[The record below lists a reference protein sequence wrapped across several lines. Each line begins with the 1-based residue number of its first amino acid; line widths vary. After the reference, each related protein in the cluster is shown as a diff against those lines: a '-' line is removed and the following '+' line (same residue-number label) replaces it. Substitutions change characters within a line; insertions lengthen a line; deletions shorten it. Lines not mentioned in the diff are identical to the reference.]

1 MPTRVPFKAIVCR
14 AWPVP
19 RVIIPRMTIPRVIIP
34 RVTIPRVA
42 QDELHEMCIFHA
54 MRKRGPRSHVMGLFK
69 YLSCCHA
76 CKNEVIIERY
86 CSLKIYSHMNKQI
99 CVLVLTC

>member
-1 MPTRVPFKAIVCR
+1 MLTARLCLNVFHSRLSR

-19 RVIIPRMTIPRVIIP
+19 HVIILRMTIARMIIP
-34 RVTIPRVA
+34 CVTIPRVA
-42 QDELHEMCIFHA
+42 RDELHEMCIFHA
-54 MRKRGPRSHVMGLFK
+54 MRKHGPRSHVTGLFK

-86 CSLKIYSHMNKQI
+86 CSYKTAEADLN
-99 CVLVLTC
+99 